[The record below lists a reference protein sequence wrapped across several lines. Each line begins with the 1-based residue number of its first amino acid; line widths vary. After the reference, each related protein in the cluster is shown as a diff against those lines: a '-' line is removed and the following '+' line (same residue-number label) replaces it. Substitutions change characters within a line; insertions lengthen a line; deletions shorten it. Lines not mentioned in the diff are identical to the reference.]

1 MLVFAVSMK
10 HPPESCPMFNN
21 EVKERLKEKVSQR
34 EEVAKKHEVKVI
46 SACTSVLEH
55 LIYYVVEAPSQL
67 AVENFFMETG
77 MASWNSIEIK
87 QARYVEDV
95 LKML

>member
-1 MLVFAVSMK
+1 MPTFAVNMK

-21 EVKERLKEKVSQR
+21 EIMKKLKEKVSKR
-34 EEVAKKHEVKVI
+34 EEIAEKHEVKVV

-67 AVENFFMETG
+67 AVEDYFIETG
-77 MASWNSIEIK
+77 FASWNSVEIK
-87 QARYVEDV
+87 QVRYVEDV